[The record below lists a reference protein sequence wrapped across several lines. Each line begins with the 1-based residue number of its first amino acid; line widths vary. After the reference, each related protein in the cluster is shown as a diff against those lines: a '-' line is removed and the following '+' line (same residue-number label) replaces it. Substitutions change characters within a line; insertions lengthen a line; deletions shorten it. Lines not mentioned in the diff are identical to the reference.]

1 MLHQRDDAALAWLI
15 LLHQVPARPSSLR
28 VRVWRRLQSIG
39 AVPLRSAAYALPNR
53 PEPREDLAWVAA
65 DIRAMGGLA
74 TLLAAATLG
83 KDDDAE
89 LEAAFRE
96 ARAQDYRALASA
108 ARRLLANAA
117 RSRLSRATSASAE
130 ARLRREAD
138 RLARITYF
146 DPPERR
152 EAHEMLERLRSKL
165 RPDAQAAGRP
175 PATARARGPFQA
187 RTWVTRPH
195 PGIDRMASAWLI
207 RAYVDRRAR
216 FSFSERAIPGAV
228 PFDMYEGEFSHQG
241 GACTFEV
248 LARRFGV
255 KDEAVRWLGRVV
267 HDVDLREERYAE
279 PEAPGIAL
287 AVEGLRARHKSD
299 SELLEA
305 GIALFAALA
314 RGRGAPRAKAGR
326 VNARPSARPGP
337 SPRRA
342 RPSPAPPAPSRRP
355 RSDPRGSP

>member
-1 MLHQRDDAALAWLI
+1 MFHDTRGTAAWLV
-15 LLHQVPARPSSLR
+15 LLHQLPARPSSLR

-39 AVPLRSAAYALPNR
+39 AVPLRNAAYVLPDR

-65 DIRAMGGLA
+65 DVRALGGQA

-96 ARAQDYRALASA
+96 ARAPDYRALAGEC
-108 ARRLLANAA
+108 RRLLASAA
-117 RSRLSRATSASAE
+117 RDRPAPAALASAE
-130 ARLRREAD
+130 ARLRLEAD

-146 DPPERR
+146 DPPERK
-152 EAHEMLERLRSKL
+152 EARAMLERLKGKL
-165 RPDAQAAGRP
+165 RPAAAAARDRTKT
-175 PATARARGPFQA
+175 TARARGPFRG
-187 RTWVTRPH
+187 RTWVTRPR

-207 RAYVDRRAR
+207 RAYVDPRAR
-216 FSFSERAIPGAV
+216 FTFSERPTPGAI

-241 GACTFEV
+241 GACSFEV

-255 KDEAVRWLGRVV
+255 KAAPVRWLGRVV

-279 PEAPGIAL
+279 PEAPGVAL
-287 AVEGLRARHKSD
+287 AVEGLRARHESD
-299 SELLEA
+299 AELLEA

-314 RGRGAPRAKAGR
+314 RGRAAPRARAAKR
-326 VNARPSARPGP
+326 RSAR
-337 SPRRA
+337 RN
-342 RPSPAPPAPSRRP
+342 
-355 RSDPRGSP
+355 